1 MVVTAMFLDTLPI
14 VLALLL
20 QAGAAAQR
28 PVEQT
33 LDVMGIPPPTP
44 EMEQAFLKQDAHCGC
59 ATGES
64 PHATPHATLKLTL
77 VYVTPEAFT
86 VGDKVVFE
94 LLIDQVGTAPL
105 PLAISRNPTL
115 APSCRN
121 AVGDVRTNF
130 SLFSRG
136 SHELIANGPPL
147 FGERGAA
154 ATTMMLNPG
163 ERLRVRVPATIT
175 GMDRTRAPIGESQ
188 ALDVEGAI
196 LTNWD
201 GCRSILER
209 SQGTI
214 PVVVSRPK

>member
-1 MVVTAMFLDTLPI
+1 MLLDTLPI

-20 QAGAAAQR
+20 QAGATPQR

-33 LDVMGIPPPTP
+33 LDVLGIPPPTK
-44 EMEQAFLKQDAHCGC
+44 EMEEVYLKQGAFCGC
-59 ATGES
+59 AGGG
-64 PHATPHATLKLTL
+64 PHEPAPVSLKVTL

-94 LLIDQVGTAPL
+94 LLIDHVGTAPL
-105 PLAISRNPTL
+105 PLAISRDVTL
-115 APSCRN
+115 APSCRS
-121 AVGDVRTNF
+121 AEGDVRTNF
-130 SLFSRG
+130 SLFAKG
-136 SHELIANGPPL
+136 SHEVIAIGPGL

-163 ERLRVRVPATIT
+163 ERLRVRVPATIA

-201 GCRSILER
+201 RCRSIVER

>member
-1 MVVTAMFLDTLPI
+1 MFPDTLAI

-33 LDVMGIPPPTP
+33 LDVLGIPPPTK
-44 EMEQAFLKQDAHCGC
+44 EMEDAYLKQGSFCGC

-64 PHATPHATLKLTL
+64 PHGTPHASLKVTL
-77 VYVTPEAFT
+77 VYVTPETFS

-94 LLIDQVGTAPL
+94 LLIDHVGTAPV
-105 PLAISRNPTL
+105 PLAISRDMSL

-121 AVGDVRTNF
+121 AVGDVRTSF
-130 SLFSRG
+130 SLFAKG
-136 SHELIANGPPL
+136 SHELIAIGPGL

-154 ATTMMLNPG
+154 ATTMTLNPG

-175 GMDRTRAPIGESQ
+175 GMD
-188 ALDVEGAI
+188 
-196 LTNWD
+196 
-201 GCRSILER
+201 
-209 SQGTI
+209 
-214 PVVVSRPK
+214 